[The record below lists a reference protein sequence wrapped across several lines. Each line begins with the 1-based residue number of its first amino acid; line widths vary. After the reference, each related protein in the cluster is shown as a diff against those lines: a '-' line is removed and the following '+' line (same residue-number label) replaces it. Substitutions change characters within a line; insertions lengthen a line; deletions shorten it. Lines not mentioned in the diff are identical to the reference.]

1 MLHGG
6 GCGSVKVFS
15 PQGQF
20 LLTSLNA
27 QTPASKSAAAKPSS
41 AAKTPTPAKKTEIVK
56 PSSGMQFLF
65 RERKRERFKET
76 RQNMQCLCREH
87 ARDREG
93 VRARNKARRGETA
106 KESKRVCWTDNRTG
120 RQNDT
125 QTHRKTQAGSQTDTK
140 THRNAG
146 DRQTDGHTS
155 RTRGSGRDG
164 KMHMHVCLCECV
176 RVCVHRC
183 ESLQNTPPMRM
194 NLHTIIASYSSS
206 PCGTLFSTV
215 QRINPPMRICV

>member
-1 MLHGG
+1 
-6 GCGSVKVFS
+6 VKVFS

-27 QTPASKSAAAKPSS
+27 QTPASKSAAANPSS

-140 THRNAG
+140 THRQAAK
-146 DRQTDGHTS
+146 QTQRHTETLETDKQMD
-155 RTRGSGRDG
+155 TRVEREAVVETEKCICMCACVS
-164 KMHMHVCLCECV
+164 LC
-176 RVCVHRC
+176 VCVCIGARV
-183 ESLQNTPPMRM
+183 S
-194 NLHTIIASYSSS
+194 
-206 PCGTLFSTV
+206 
-215 QRINPPMRICV
+215 RIPRL